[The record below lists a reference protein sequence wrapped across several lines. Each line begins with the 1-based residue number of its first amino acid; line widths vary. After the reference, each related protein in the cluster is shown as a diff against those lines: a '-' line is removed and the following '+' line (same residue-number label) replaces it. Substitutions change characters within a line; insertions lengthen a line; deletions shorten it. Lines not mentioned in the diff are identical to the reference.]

1 MTPLKG
7 HPMTSRRQAL
17 ALAGALT
24 LTVFT
29 AVGAIAGINHRP
41 AIASPTSTPAA
52 AQIMQAQAPASG
64 HTWRDD

>member
-1 MTPLKG
+1 MTTAKG
-7 HPMTSRRQAL
+7 APMTSRRQAL

-29 AVGAIAGINHRP
+29 AVGAVAGLNHRP
-41 AIASPTSTPAA
+41 PMPAGTPAIATQVAQSP
-52 AQIMQAQAPASG
+52 APA